1 MVKRV
6 HLILCVSSYHNE
18 KTKINSKKVKN
29 TRSQYLL
36 RTYYI
41 LGSTLS
47 RVSSHLI
54 LTITLGGK
62 HCYYPHFTDGYTETQ
77 RGKATYPRSIIPSK
91 ASFYWPPPE
100 MSTSQGFY
108 SWFSLFSISH
118 INLTH
123 PQHQRHDLIEHH
135 TPMTS
140 PTQSPKPETWELS
153 AVHSSLSTPISNQSP
168 SAEDSISKLAL
179 STISSS
185 TPPLLPLPRRFSRGL
200 L

>member
-6 HLILCVSSYHNE
+6 HLILCVSSYHDE

-77 RGKATYPRSIIPSK
+77 RGKATYPRSHI
-91 ASFYWPPPE
+91 
-100 MSTSQGFY
+100 QGME
-108 SWFSLFSISH
+108 LRCKP
-118 INLTH
+118 NL
-123 PQHQRHDLIEHH
+123 
-135 TPMTS
+135 S
-140 PTQSPKPETWELS
+140 P
-153 AVHSSLSTPISNQSP
+153 N
-168 SAEDSISKLAL
+168 KLKCFL
-179 STISSS
+179 TY
-185 TPPLLPLPRRFSRGL
+185 TKF
-200 L
+200 